1 MRDLTR
7 YRTTTIRERNRE
19 AQRLEKVLED
29 ACVKL
34 SAVATDIL
42 GVSGRLLM
50 QALIDGER
58 DPQVLAVWPNRSCGS
73 NNMCQCT
80 VLQVGI
86 DRLDIMQTSAH
97 RLS

>member
-58 DPQVLAVWPNRSCGS
+58 DPQVLADLAK
-73 NNMCQCT
+73 QK
-80 VLQVGI
+80 L
-86 DRLDIMQTSAH
+86 RLKQYVPVHCPSGRH
-97 RLS
+97 